1 MSTSPVPLSRRERE
15 IMEVLFRRK
24 EATAVQVAE
33 GLADPPSNSAIRTH
47 LRILEEKGHIR
58 HRQDKLT
65 YVFIPIEAPEKA
77 SRSALTQVVRTFFEG
92 SLTKA
97 VAALV
102 DNDAESLSKAD
113 LNHLESIIKA
123 AKSKAR

>member
-123 AKSKAR
+123 AKSKAK

>member
-1 MSTSPVPLSRRERE
+1 MSFSPVPLSRRERE
-15 IMEVLFRRK
+15 IMEVIYRRR

-33 GLADPPSNSAIRTH
+33 DLADPSSNSAIRTH
-47 LRILEEKGHIR
+47 LRILEKKGHIK
-58 HRQDKLT
+58 HRKDGLT

-102 DNDAESLSKAD
+102 DSDAGKLSKAD
-113 LNHLESIIKA
+113 LNRLESIIKT
-123 AKSKAR
+123 AKSKVK

>member
-1 MSTSPVPLSRRERE
+1 M
-15 IMEVLFRRK
+15 
-24 EATAVQVAE
+24 
-33 GLADPPSNSAIRTH
+33 
-47 LRILEEKGHIR
+47 
-58 HRQDKLT
+58 
-65 YVFIPIEAPEKA
+65 FIPIEAPEKA

-123 AKSKAR
+123 AKSKAK